1 MTNDT
6 AVFDAMRP
14 DPLDGDKQSE
24 GRLET
29 RAAITRDG
37 LALGVQS
44 RGQVGRI
51 AIEVAWLT
59 SPGFADG
66 LERCEA
72 VKALEP
78 LGEVISVHEG
88 A

>member
-37 LALGVQS
+37 LALDPTSMAYCPRRWIDSQGYVD
-44 RGQVGRI
+44 
-51 AIEVAWLT
+51 IELVRKFPRML
-59 SPGFADG
+59 
-66 LERCEA
+66 
-72 VKALEP
+72 AL
-78 LGEVISVHEG
+78 
-88 A
+88 